1 MKSRVKYFINK
12 DVILK
17 ETKELF
23 NSKLKGYSLSK
34 KKVINNVK
42 VSKIVILD
50 SKLIENAINRKIN
63 KKIKSL
69 LEILA
74 TICEDDENPSSGIKN
89 ALNEI
94 ERFRR
99 IIMNEFVF
107 YMNNKQLELIEKKLN
122 LVEQE
127 IKQRL
132 YQYNQIEKI
141 TRMNEFNYQE
151 DYSEE
156 KTSHRRR

>member
-141 TRMNEFNYQE
+141 TRTNEFNYQE

>member
-12 DVILK
+12 DVIVK
-17 ETKELF
+17 ETKELL